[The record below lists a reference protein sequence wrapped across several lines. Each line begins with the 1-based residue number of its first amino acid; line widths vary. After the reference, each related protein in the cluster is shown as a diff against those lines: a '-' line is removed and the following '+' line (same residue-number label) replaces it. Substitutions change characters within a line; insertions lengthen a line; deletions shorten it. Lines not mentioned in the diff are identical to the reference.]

1 MKRIIFALSLLLI
14 SGFPMKAQNDEVNA
28 LLKQVE
34 GTYKIDNN
42 DNVYVQEIIELDSS
56 LKKDNLYYF
65 AKEYITNSYGD
76 ANSVIQMD
84 DKEKGLIIC
93 KGLYADI
100 YCNEVFLGSATKY
113 TATHILKFEIKDGR
127 VRVTISITNINS
139 YVAPSYS
146 GGYYNRGSNVD
157 SKMTDFYPI
166 NQGPRDWAE
175 KKFKT
180 REGYVFYRIIG
191 RMKGTISAIRTTFS
205 NPQDFNFSDE
215 NDDW

>member
-113 TATHILKFEIKDGR
+113 TATHILKFEI
-127 VRVTISITNINS
+127 
-139 YVAPSYS
+139 
-146 GGYYNRGSNVD
+146 
-157 SKMTDFYPI
+157 
-166 NQGPRDWAE
+166 
-175 KKFKT
+175 FKT